1 MKIIWSTLA
10 KDYYIYIIEQLFE
23 KWNIKI
29 VEKFEEEINSLV
41 NNISKNNQIC
51 PQSRILNYHKCMV
64 NKHIS
69 LIYRIEN
76 QRIEIITLLFN
87 RSDHLY

>member
-29 VEKFEEEINSLV
+29 VEKFENEINSLV
-41 NNISKNNQIC
+41 KNISKNNQIC
-51 PQSRILNYHKCMV
+51 PQSRITNYHKCIV

-76 QRIEIITLLFN
+76 ERIEIITLLFN
-87 RSDHLY
+87 KSDHLY

>member
-29 VEKFEEEINSLV
+29 VEKFEREITNLIY
-41 NNISKNNQIC
+41 NISNNNQIC
-51 PQSRILNYHKCMV
+51 PQPKKL
-64 NKHIS
+64 
-69 LIYRIEN
+69 LI
-76 QRIEIITLLFN
+76 IIN
-87 RSDHLY
+87 AS

>member
-23 KWNIKI
+23 KWDIKI
-29 VEKFEEEINSLV
+29 VEKFENEINGLV
-41 NNISKNNQIC
+41 KNISKNNQIC
-51 PQSRILNYHKCMV
+51 SQSRITNYHKCIV

-76 QRIEIITLLFN
+76 ERIEIITLLFN
-87 RSDHLY
+87 KSDHLY